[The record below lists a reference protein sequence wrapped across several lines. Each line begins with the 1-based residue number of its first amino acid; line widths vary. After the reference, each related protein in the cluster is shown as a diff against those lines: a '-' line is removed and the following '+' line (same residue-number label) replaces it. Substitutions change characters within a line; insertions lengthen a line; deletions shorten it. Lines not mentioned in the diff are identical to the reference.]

1 MSNPENLKLKKS
13 DIKNSSFK
21 QLSIIKNFIF
31 WVDILHDR
39 KQYNNAVFA
48 RPFNDKYAIPQQ
60 LTGEN
65 FYIKSNFHGYG
76 GNAYQCIEVNN
87 QIYLIWIDQ
96 ISKALWFRILKF
108 QKIVPEKDIGYF
120 LCDTKPRQLTEAI
133 ESNFDAS
140 FNIYRDNFLYGLC
153 EIKNRDYLYSINLK
167 KTKQKIRKI
176 KKFDHFAGNLSS
188 NPKGNFFSWIEWKSN
203 YMPWEKNSLFFA
215 TLANDGEINEIKQ
228 FSNKV
233 INKVKNVSFFQPYW
247 ISNNLLVCSEDSTGW
262 WNLCF
267 LDVTDLKNIVI
278 KKRIIKPFTE
288 YGSPQW
294 IEGISFFSGTVK
306 NLFCL
311 AKKENSWI
319 LQKYANLSFIQEL
332 TLPFSSISDF
342 GVFDQKLVI
351 KGNCFDYF
359 GYLFENDFEEKDS
372 TYLSKKLSFESVKD
386 YSKPESFWFSG
397 YHNQSIHSFIYKPLL
412 QRFIH
417 SPLIVKAHSGPTS
430 CFDGSLNSEVQYWT
444 SRGFTVAE
452 VNYGGSSGFGRE
464 YRERLNYK
472 WGIVDT
478 YDCSAVALNLIR
490 LNLVDRNKVAIF
502 GNSAGG
508 LTAINSLCEGDL
520 FKVAICKY
528 PVLDLYDMYQNTH
541 RFEKGY
547 LNSLVGEYSKFRNEY
562 QLRSPINKIT
572 ELKKPILLFQG
583 KKDLVISYKQSLKI
597 QEELR
602 RNNKNSEVIFFDN
615 EGHGFKNIDNKK
627 TVLLKS
633 QKFLEKTLN
642 I

>member
-1 MSNPENLKLKKS
+1 MSNSENFKKKQS
-13 DIKNSSFK
+13 QIKNSTFK
-21 QLSIIKNFIF
+21 ELSIIKNVIF
-31 WVDILHDR
+31 WVDIIPDGKTH
-39 KQYNNAVFA
+39 NNAIFA
-48 RPFNDKYAIPQQ
+48 RPFNDKKAIPQQ

-76 GNAYQCIEVNN
+76 GRSYQCLEVND
-87 QIYLIWIDQ
+87 QIYLVWIDQ
-96 ISKALWFRILKF
+96 ISKALWLRTLRVQAEF
-108 QKIVPEKDIGYF
+108 PENDNGYF

-140 FNIYRDNFLYGLC
+140 FIISRDNFLYGLC
-153 EIKNRDYLYSINLK
+153 EIKNRDYLFSLNLK

-176 KKFDHFAGNLSS
+176 KKFDNFAGNLSS
-188 NPKGNFFSWIEWKSN
+188 NPKANLFSWIEWNSD

-215 TLANDGEINEIKQ
+215 SIDKGGEIQEINE

-233 INKVKNVSFFQPYW
+233 INVGRNVSFFQPYW

-267 LDVTDLKNIVI
+267 LDVTNLKKIVL
-278 KKRIIKPFTE
+278 KKRIIKSLSE

-294 IEGISFFSGTVK
+294 VSGISFFSGTIK

-311 AKKENSWI
+311 AKKENRWI
-319 LQKYANLSFIQEL
+319 LEKYENLLLVQEL
-332 TLPFSSISDF
+332 ALPFSSISDF

-351 KGNCFDYF
+351 RGNSFGYF
-359 GYLFENDFEEKDS
+359 GYLIENDYEKKDFS
-372 TYLSKKLSFESVKD
+372 NFSKKITFESA
-386 YSKPESFWFSG
+386 YHFSKPESFWFNGFNNKST
-397 YHNQSIHSFIYKPLL
+397 HSFIYKPLKET
-412 QRFIH
+412 FKK

-430 CFDGSLNSEVQYWT
+430 YFDGSINSEVQYWT

-472 WGIVDT
+472 WGIVDS
-478 YDCSAVALNLIR
+478 YDCKALVINLIK
-490 LNLVDRNKVAIF
+490 LNLVDSTKVAIF

-528 PVLDLYDMYQNTH
+528 PVLDLNDMYQKTH

-547 LNSLVGEYSKFRNEY
+547 LNSLIGEYSKFRNEY
-562 QLRSPINKIT
+562 KLRSPMNKINQ
-572 ELKKPILLFQG
+572 LKKPILLFHG
-583 KKDLVISYKQSLKI
+583 KEDLVISYKQTLKI
-597 QEELR
+597 KEELLK
-602 RNNKNSEVIFFDN
+602 NNKYSEVIVFDN
-615 EGHGFKNIDNKK
+615 EGHGFKNTDNKQ

-633 QKFLEKTLN
+633 QKFLEKTLD